1 MAGLCVGGGDRVEPG
16 HDSWNL
22 ATHVGTGW
30 LMTPLAGRGVGG
42 IGLDEPVT
50 VYDVARQLPAI
61 ADLRDLCRSLA
72 MLDAILSP
80 DWESR
85 YYSFNASWADGEEMA
100 SMRNGSGDEYSIVFS
115 AAGVYVRGFCHESPM
130 SPYGND
136 SEPWPGVIDEVPDLF
151 KPFVEEPAFTDEEGV
166 PVVTACLWWGPTDE
180 RWHHGTIEFPE
191 GAVDPDGATS
201 LFGLLVDRSPEAF
214 QRFAED
220 YYEVSID
227 LGAVSQV
234 HALRPLDQELV
245 SLLNP
250 EVSLADLAQDI
261 SEIGYPQLDQESV

>member
-1 MAGLCVGGGDRVEPG
+1 MLELGV
-16 HDSWNL
+16 
-22 ATHVGTGW
+22 T
-30 LMTPLAGRGVGG
+30 TPLAGLSVGG
-42 IGLDEPVT
+42 IGLDELVT

-115 AAGVYVRGFCHESPM
+115 AAGAYVRGFDHESPM
-130 SPYGND
+130 SPFGND
-136 SEPWPGVIDEVPDLF
+136 GEPWPGVVDEVPELF
-151 KPFVEEPAFTDEEGV
+151 MPFVEESAFTDQDGV
-166 PVVTACLWWGPTDE
+166 PVVTACLWRGLTDE
-180 RWHHGTIEFPE
+180 RWHHGTIDFPE

-227 LGAVSQV
+227 LAAVSQV
-234 HALRPLDQELV
+234 HALQPLNQELV

-261 SEIGYPQLDQESV
+261 SEIGYPRPDPESP